1 MKKRYV
7 VIALTALIVFAALL
21 ALLLRGGGESDPINP
36 AAPTADASSPSSSN
50 VDAVQT
56 QSAQQPDHESAQQG
70 TAAPD
75 AAKTY
80 HFLTWQDAL
89 KEYAQVLGVEY
100 ERLKAEGHPQ
110 PAFYAGVN
118 ITGKLI
124 ENDPEIAA
132 LSKAMTKFI
141 PLPPITGLSKAE
153 RERHDRWNAKA
164 IPWELWKSSRWILVW
179 AGKLPGDDSRFDMIS
194 LPNGDVFPLEKH
206 RQLQLRATYRTRTPP
221 RSRTEEGARKL
232 ENLLQRRSALHT
244 ALINAQDAEF
254 DGIAEELKKV
264 KKSITALQSPT
275 ISSPRIFKAGKED
288 TYRIIELDLGIV
300 DIAHEDQ

>member
-21 ALLLRGGGESDPINP
+21 ALLLRGGGESDPIDP

-50 VDAVQT
+50 ADAVQT
-56 QSAQQPDHESAQQG
+56 QAAQQPDHESEQQE

-75 AAKTY
+75 AAKIY
-80 HFLTWQDAL
+80 NFLTWQDAL
-89 KEYAQVLGVEY
+89 DEYARWMGNEY
-100 ERLKAEGHPQ
+100 ERLKAEGHP
-110 PAFYAGVN
+110 
-118 ITGKLI
+118 
-124 ENDPEIAA
+124 DPGFQADHNFTWGDDDSEIAA
-132 LSKAMTKFI
+132 LKKAMDRFI
-141 PLPPITGLSKAE
+141 PIPPGLPGMSKKE
-153 RERHDRWNAKA
+153 RDSWNATA
-164 IPWELWKSSRWILVW
+164 IPWEIWKDHRWVLVW
-179 AGKLPGDDSRFDMIS
+179 AGKLPGGSRYPMIS
-194 LPNGDVFPLEKH
+194 LPNGDVFPLERNH
-206 RQLQLRATYRTRTPP
+206 QLRATYRTRTPP

-232 ENLLQRRSALHT
+232 ESLLQRRSALFT

-254 DGIAEELKKV
+254 DSIAEELKKV

-275 ISSPRIFKAGKED
+275 ISSPRIFTAGKDD